1 LDLVAVQRHL
11 FYCAT
16 APIMKRTLRLLP
28 LLLLAIPFRGL
39 PGKAQTPVPPTFSVY
54 AVPAHDHL
62 TVAAPLL
69 RAGDA
74 IELRDAHGR
83 VVQRATGGSN
93 GRTDLSVGD
102 LAPGV
107 YSVQWRSPAGLT
119 QRTVVVL

>member
-1 LDLVAVQRHL
+1 MDLVAVQRHL

-39 PGKAQTPVPPTFSVY
+39 PGKAQTPLPPTFSVY

-69 RAGDA
+69 RSGDA

-83 VVQRATGGSN
+83 VVQRMT
-93 GRTDLSVGD
+93 VG
-102 LAPGV
+102 
-107 YSVQWRSPAGLT
+107 
-119 QRTVVVL
+119 